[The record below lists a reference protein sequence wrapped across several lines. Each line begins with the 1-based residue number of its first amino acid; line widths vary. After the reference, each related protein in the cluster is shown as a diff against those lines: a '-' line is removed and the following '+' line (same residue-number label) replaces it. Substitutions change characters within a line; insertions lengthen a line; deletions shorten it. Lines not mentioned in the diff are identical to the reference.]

1 LVQVA
6 AEAVLGARSSVAEL
20 KDAAADRLA
29 QPRACARRCERSE
42 DPSDPNGLDADNDG
56 QACEDLAT
64 GTSAADTSGSTTQLA
79 STGSDIWIL
88 GGAGFLALAGAF
100 ALRRRARA

>member
-1 LVQVA
+1 VA
-6 AEAVLGARSSVAEL
+6 QDLDCADFSTQAEAQAQLGA
-20 KDAAADRLA
+20 D
-29 QPRACARRCERSE
+29 
-42 DPSDPNGLDADNDG
+42 DPHGLDADSDG
-56 QACEDLAT
+56 VACEELPA
-64 GTSAADTSGSTTQLA
+64 GTSAADTSGSTTSGSTTQLA